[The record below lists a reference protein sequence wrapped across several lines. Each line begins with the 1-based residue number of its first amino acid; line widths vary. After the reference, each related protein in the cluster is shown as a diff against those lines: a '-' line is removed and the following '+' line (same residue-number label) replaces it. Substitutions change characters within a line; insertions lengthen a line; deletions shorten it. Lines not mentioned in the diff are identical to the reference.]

1 MPPPSILSVALANLQ
16 KSHEFLLKILVACGN
31 LPGVHSTVSDQEM
44 MAAITQLARL
54 TDTVIR
60 NGEYAREGGG
70 DFVAADVFAEMSPPH
85 TSPTEAFPT
94 EDKIRRLQV
103 ILQICLEQSERNWIQ
118 AKRLKSENSVLRR
131 GMRQVEADVVAARSL
146 LPSVPTR
153 TIRPAPTPPAPL
165 PPPATPVTVTRMA
178 GQQKLRLK

>member
-1 MPPPSILSVALANLQ
+1 MAPPSILSVALANLQ

-31 LPGVHSTVSDQEM
+31 VPGGRSTDSDQEM
-44 MAAITQLARL
+44 MAAITHLARL
-54 TDTVIR
+54 TDNVIR

-70 DFVAADVFAEMSPPH
+70 DFVAADIFAEMSP
-85 TSPTEAFPT
+85 TQASPT

-153 TIRPAPTPPAPL
+153 TIRPAPTPPTPL
-165 PPPATPVTVTRMA
+165 TPPATPMTVTRMA